1 MPAPFGTAPGFPGYH
16 HDDEPVTREPSDA
29 ATRRQAIPV
38 RRDDPGGIPRMPH
51 GRGPEIDRV
60 PTVLRKSGEVPSID
74 GAAPTLRYVVRR
86 ADELP
91 AETMVVPFGSMR
103 SSAQIIAG
111 RFSAGEM
118 GAADSS
124 WAPAGDQGNGWC
136 IVDTAVP
143 VARTDAR
150 AELTHLHALLLEAA
164 QTIRTLAPIH
174 LTAAQVDDLVREYE
188 RAGEGRP

>member
-1 MPAPFGTAPGFPGYH
+1 MPSPFSTTPGYPGYH
-16 HDDEPVTREPSDA
+16 HDADAPA
-29 ATRRQAIPV
+29 ATRRQAVPV
-38 RRDDPGGIPRMPH
+38 MRDDPDSHYIVAH

-143 VARTDAR
+143 VARTDTRVELAR
-150 AELTHLHALLLEAA
+150 LRALLLDAA
-164 QTIRTLAPIH
+164 QTIRTMAPIH
-174 LTAAQVDDLVREYE
+174 LTAAEVETLAGEYE
-188 RAGEGRP
+188 RAGGKS